1 MNSCP
6 GAIGNEY
13 SSASAMT
20 TFAGVP
26 LADDIGAIYFA
37 PWHRIVLGPRYCDDR
52 ILGDRVSVRP
62 QHLRQLPG
70 MAEVVAGQN
79 SFSRLELQPVLP
91 LGQRH
96 SSFIVGR
103 RMGLRNRA
111 GLHDRLD
118 CGFGVGDH
126 DRVTLAFGG
135 VRLTY

>member
-1 MNSCP
+1 MNGCR
-6 GAIGNEY
+6 GTVFDEF
-13 SSASAMT
+13 SSASTIT

-26 LADDIGAIYFA
+26 LADDIGAVYFA
-37 PWHRIVLGPRYCDDR
+37 PWYRTVLGPRYRDDR

-118 CGFGVGDH
+118 CGFGVGDL
-126 DRVTLAFGG
+126 DRATVAFVG